1 MANKWTPQQEQAID
15 LHGRNLLVSAA
26 AGSGKTA
33 VLVERIIRMIT
44 AEPGTDVDRL
54 LVLTFTRA
62 AAMEMKERIGAR
74 INRML
79 VVEPDNVRL
88 KKQAALLGHASI
100 TTIDSFCLR
109 IVRDYFGELDLDPD
123 FRVGDEG
130 ELTLLQADCMNE
142 LLERRYE
149 EADPDFLDFAES
161 YGGGKGD
168 YRLEEY
174 IRKVYRFAQ
183 SCPYPEDWMEEAG
196 AAFRV
201 KTMKELEKQPFMAYL
216 KKFYQNLFQELEKQ
230 AEQLL
235 ELCLEPDGPWAYEDM
250 MRSDLQQIRK
260 FLEAES
266 IEEMCRLAS
275 GVKFVRKTTKKQKEA
290 DERKKAIVSAGRDE
304 LKDQVKKVA
313 GELSGFAPE
322 TILPAM
328 QGVRK
333 PMEVLLKLALDFGT
347 LYREAKA
354 EKNILDFNDLEHL
367 ALTILVEKGKGRTDA
382 ARELQQQFD
391 EILIDEYQDSN
402 YLQDMI
408 LESISGKEDGRP
420 NMFMVGDVK
429 QSIYRFRMARPEI
442 FMNKYEHYSKEDSL
456 YQKID
461 LQKNFRSRPQVLAG
475 INRIFERIMTRSLG
489 NIEYDA
495 AAALYPGAQYPEVQS
510 AEVQSAEVQSAEV
523 QSGEVQSAEVQSGE
537 VQSAEVR
544 NAALQS
550 PGEQISTTGLKKCA
564 GYVTDEQHK
573 ALKLVLIDLDKQE
586 TAAYLEEN
594 QLDGGLDGAAAEAHA
609 AAAQIRRLTDP
620 EKGQLVLDKE
630 TGRYHRA
637 SCRDVVILLRSLTGQ
652 VETWLDVL
660 TAEGIPACAPASGY
674 FDALEVRVML
684 SLLQIIDNPL
694 QDIPLAAVMKSPL
707 GSFAS
712 DELAE
717 IVSFYKKAGN
727 TADPGLY
734 PALLYFMDQQ
744 PDSFLTEKLIK
755 FSYKLEEYRDRAGYM
770 RVYELIQYIYQDTG
784 YYDYVSAMPAGIV
797 RRMNLDMLVEK
808 AVAYEKTSYHGLF
821 HFVRYMEHLK
831 KYEVD
836 FEQGQAFGEQDDIVR
851 IYSIHKSK
859 GLEYPIVIL
868 GGMARKF
875 NQIDSRSAVMLHPE
889 LGIAA
894 DYIDVQQR
902 CRIPTVAAVAIAGR
916 LKMDTLGEE
925 LRILYVAMTRARET
939 LIMTA
944 ADPWLK
950 KHLEQYEHAGCGD
963 GMGGTHLPFHRLSSA
978 GSYLDWILMAAG
990 NHLEQWMDVEYCSVR
1005 DVFTSA
1011 AVKQAEHIGRIHE
1024 LQHPEKVY
1032 DRDMLEQLERM
1043 GLQNYPYEEAVE
1055 IQSKFSVSELKRIST
1070 ETREEREE
1078 ESSVLLPELFTI
1090 PAFMEEEDTSGKK
1103 GADRGTAYHRVLE
1116 LLAPDRTQH
1125 TDIIRQEMEKMT
1137 SEGRIKPEAAGQ
1149 VNPWKLYGFYHSD
1162 LGKRVKKAY
1171 KSGKMHREQQF
1182 ILSLPAFRVS
1192 DTWSSD
1198 EPVLLQGIIDAY
1210 FEEDGKLILLDYK
1223 TDGKVTEEELR
1234 KRYARQFELYRIA
1247 LEQITGK
1254 EVSEMYLWS
1263 FSLEMAVEMPSA
1275 ITR

>member
-1 MANKWTPQQEQAID
+1 MANKWTPQQEQAIN
-15 LHGRNLLVSAA
+15 LHNRNLLVSAA

-33 VLVERIIRMIT
+33 VLVERIICMIT
-44 AEPGTDVDRL
+44 EEPGVDVDRL

-62 AAMEMKERIGAR
+62 AAMEMKERIAAR

-79 VVEPDNVRL
+79 IVEPDNARL
-88 KKQAALLGHASI
+88 KKQAALLTHASI

-109 IVRDYFGELDLDPD
+109 VVRDYFGELDLDPD

-142 LLERRYE
+142 LLERYYE
-149 EADPDFLDFAES
+149 EADPDFLDFAEG

-168 YRLEEY
+168 YQLEEY

-183 SCPYPEDWMEEAG
+183 SCPYPEDWIKEAG

-201 KTMKELEKQPFMAYL
+201 DSMKKLEKQPFMVYL
-216 KKFYQNLFQELEKQ
+216 KKFYHNLFQELEKQ
-230 AEQLL
+230 AETLL
-235 ELCLEPDGPWAYEDM
+235 DICLEPDGPWAYEDM
-250 MRSDLQQIRK
+250 MRSDLQQIRT
-260 FLEAES
+260 FLKAES
-266 IEEMCRLAS
+266 VQEMCRFAS

-290 DERKKAIVSAGRDE
+290 DERKKAVVSAGRDE

-313 GELSGFAPE
+313 GELSGFDPE
-322 TILPAM
+322 MILPAM

-333 PMEVLLKLALDFGT
+333 PMEVLLKLASDFGM
-347 LYREAKA
+347 LYQEAKA

-367 ALTILVEKGKGRTDA
+367 ALSVLVKKGEGRTDA
-382 ARELQQQFD
+382 ARELQQQFY

-408 LESISGKEDGRP
+408 LESISGKEDGHP

-442 FMNKYEHYSKEDSL
+442 FMDKYEHYSREDSL

-461 LQKNFRSRPQVLAG
+461 LQKNFRSRPQVLTG
-475 INRIFERIMTRSLG
+475 INRIFEQIMTRSLG
-489 NIEYDA
+489 NIEYDE
-495 AAALYPGAQYPEVQS
+495 AAALYPGAQYPEMQNAEVQN
-510 AEVQSAEVQSAEV
+510 AEVQSAEVQNAEV
-523 QSGEVQSAEVQSGE
+523 QSAKVQSAG
-537 VQSAEVR
+537 
-544 NAALQS
+544 LQS
-550 PGEQISTTGLKKCA
+550 TGGQISITNIKEGA

-594 QLDGGLDGAAAEAHA
+594 QLDGGPDGAAAEAHA

-630 TGRYHRA
+630 TGGYRRA
-637 SCRDVVILLRSLTGQ
+637 SCRDIVILLRSLTGQ

-660 TAEGIPACAPASGY
+660 TAEGIPACAPAEGY
-674 FDALEVRVML
+674 FDTLEVRVVL
-684 SLLQIIDNPL
+684 SLLQIIDNPM

-707 GSFAS
+707 GDFGS

-734 PALLYFMDQQ
+734 PALLYFMEEQ

-755 FSYKLEEYRDRAGYM
+755 FSHKLEGYRDRAGYM
-770 RVYELIQYIYQDTG
+770 RVYELIQYIYQETG
-784 YYDYVSAMPAGIV
+784 YYDYVSAMPAGVV

-831 KYEVD
+831 KYQVD

-868 GGMARKF
+868 GGLARKF
-875 NQIDSRSAVMLHPE
+875 NQIDSRSAVMLHPQ

-894 DYIDVQQR
+894 DYIDVKQR
-902 CRIPTVAAVAIAGR
+902 CRIPTVASVAIARR

-950 KHLEQYEHAGCGD
+950 KHLEQHEHGRSGD
-963 GMGGTHLPFHRLSSA
+963 GSDETYLSFYRLSSA

-990 NHLEQWMDVEYCSVR
+990 DRLEQWMEVEYCGVR
-1005 DVFTSA
+1005 DVFTTA
-1011 AVKQAEHIGRIHE
+1011 AVKQAEHIGRISE
-1024 LQHPEKVY
+1024 LLHPEKVY
-1032 DRDMLEQLERM
+1032 DRDTLELLKGMARQK
-1043 GLQNYPYEEAVE
+1043 YPFEEATG
-1055 IQSKFSVSELKRIST
+1055 IQSKFSVSELKRISA

-1078 ESSVLLPELFTI
+1078 ESSILLPELFSV
-1090 PAFMEEEDTSGKK
+1090 PAFMEEEDASGGK

-1125 TDIIRQEMEKMT
+1125 TDVIRQEMEEMAA
-1137 SEGRIKPEAAGQ
+1137 SGRIRPEAAGQ

-1162 LGKRVKKAY
+1162 LGIRVKKAY
-1171 KSGKMHREQQF
+1171 KNGKLYRERQF
-1182 ILSLPAFRVS
+1182 TLSLPASCIS

-1210 FEEDGKLILLDYK
+1210 FEEEEKLILLDYK
-1223 TDGKVTEEELR
+1223 TDGKVTEEELK
-1234 KRYARQFELYRIA
+1234 KRYGRQFELYRTA

-1254 EVSEMYLWS
+1254 TVSEMYLWS
-1263 FSLEMAVEMPSA
+1263 FSLEKAVEM
-1275 ITR
+1275 

>member
-1 MANKWTPQQEQAID
+1 MANKWTPQQEQAIN
-15 LHGRNLLVSAA
+15 LHERNLLVSAA

-44 AEPGTDVDRL
+44 GDPGIDVDRL

-62 AAMEMKERIGAR
+62 AAMEMKERIAAR

-79 VVEPDNVRL
+79 IVEPDNVRL

-109 IVRDYFGELDLDPD
+109 VVRDYFGELDLDPD

-130 ELTLLQADCMNE
+130 ELTLLQADCMNA
-142 LLERRYE
+142 LLERYYE
-149 EADPDFLDFAES
+149 EADSDFLEFAEG

-168 YRLEEY
+168 YQLEEY
-174 IRKVYRFAQ
+174 ISKVYRFAQ
-183 SCPYPEDWMEEAG
+183 SCPYPEDWMREAG

-201 KTMKELEKQPFMAYL
+201 ENMEELEKQPFMAYL
-216 KKFYQNLFQELEKQ
+216 RKFYHDLFRELEEH
-230 AEQLL
+230 AEELL
-235 ELCLEPDGPWAYEDM
+235 ELCLEPDGPWAYEEM
-250 MRSDLQQIRK
+250 MRSDLEQIRG
-260 FLEAES
+260 FLKADS
-266 IEEMCRLAS
+266 IQEMCRLACS
-275 GVKFVRKTTKKQKEA
+275 VKFVRKTTKKQKEA
-290 DERKKAIVSAGRDE
+290 DERKKAAVSAGRDE
-304 LKDQVKKVA
+304 LKSQVKKVA
-313 GELSGFAPE
+313 DELSEFDPE

-333 PMEVLLKLALDFGT
+333 PMEVLIKLASDFGAF
-347 LYREAKA
+347 YQEAKA

-367 ALTILVEKGKGRTDA
+367 ALSILVKKGEGRTDA
-382 ARELQQQFD
+382 ARELQQQFS

-408 LESISGKEDGRP
+408 LESISGKEDGCP

-442 FMNKYEHYSKEDSL
+442 FMDKYEHYSKEDSL

-461 LQKNFRSRPQVLAG
+461 LQKNFRSRPQVLTG

-489 NIEYDA
+489 NIAYDE
-495 AAALYPGAQYPEVQS
+495 AAALYPGAQYPELQCRKEDAEEGSGKS
-510 AEVQSAEVQSAEV
+510 AE
-523 QSGEVQSAEVQSGE
+523 GC
-537 VQSAEVR
+537 
-544 NAALQS
+544 
-550 PGEQISTTGLKKCA
+550 T

-573 ALKLVLIDLDKQE
+573 ALQLVLIDLDKQE

-594 QLDGGLDGAAAEAHA
+594 QLESGLDGVTAEAHA
-609 AAAQIRRLTDP
+609 AAAQIRRLMDP
-620 EKGQLVLDKE
+620 EKGQMVLDKE
-630 TGRYHRA
+630 TGAYHRV
-637 SCRDVVILLRSLTGQ
+637 SYRDIVILLRSLTGQ
-652 VETWLDVL
+652 VETYLDVL
-660 TAEGIPACAPASGY
+660 TAEGIPACAPAAGY
-674 FDALEVRVML
+674 FDALEVRVIL

-707 GSFAS
+707 GEFGS

-717 IVSFYKKAGN
+717 IVSFYKKAGS

-734 PALLYFMDQQ
+734 PALLYFMENQ
-744 PDSFLTEKLIK
+744 PDSFLREKLRK
-755 FSYKLEEYRDRAGYM
+755 FSHKLEEYREKAGYM

-784 YYDYVSAMPAGIV
+784 YYDYVSAMPAGVV

-859 GLEYPIVIL
+859 GLEYPVVIL
-868 GGMARKF
+868 GGLARRF
-875 NQIDSRSAVMLHPE
+875 NQIDSRSAVLLHPE
-889 LGIAA
+889 MGIAA
-894 DYIDVQQR
+894 DFIDVKQR
-902 CRIPTVAAVAIAGR
+902 CRIPTAAATAIAGR

-950 KHLEQYEHAGCGD
+950 KHLEQYGQAAGGSNAAAPY
-963 GMGGTHLPFHRLSSA
+963 LPFYRLASA

-990 NHLEQWMDVEYCSVR
+990 DRLEEWMDVKYCSVR
-1005 DVFTSA
+1005 DVFTTA
-1011 AVKQAEHIGRIHE
+1011 AVKQAENISRISE
-1024 LQHPEKVY
+1024 LKHPEAVY
-1032 DRDMLEQLERM
+1032 DRNTLELLEYMDGRT
-1043 GLQNYPYEEAVE
+1043 YAFDEAVR
-1055 IQSKFSVSELKRIST
+1055 IQSKFSVSELKRISA

-1078 ESSVLLPELFTI
+1078 ENSLLLPELFTV
-1090 PAFMEEEDTSGKK
+1090 PAFMEEGESETGRK

-1116 LLAPDRTQH
+1116 LLAPDQTYH
-1125 TDIIRQEMEKMT
+1125 TDVIRQAMEDMT
-1137 SEGRIKPEAAGQ
+1137 AAGRIKPEAAGQ
-1149 VNPWKLYGFYHSD
+1149 VNPWKLYRFYHSE
-1162 LGKRVKKAY
+1162 LGDRVITAY
-1171 KSGKMHREQQF
+1171 KKGKLYRERQF
-1182 ILSLPAFRVS
+1182 ILALPASQVS
-1192 DTWSSD
+1192 NAWSSQ
-1198 EPVLLQGIIDAY
+1198 ETVLIQGIIDAY
-1210 FEEDGKLILLDYK
+1210 FEEEGKLVLLDYK
-1223 TDGKVTEEELR
+1223 TDGKVTEEELQN
-1234 KRYARQFELYRIA
+1234 RYGRQFELYRAA

-1254 EVSEMYLWS
+1254 EVSESYLWS
-1263 FSLEMAVEMPSA
+1263 FSLEKAVEM
-1275 ITR
+1275 